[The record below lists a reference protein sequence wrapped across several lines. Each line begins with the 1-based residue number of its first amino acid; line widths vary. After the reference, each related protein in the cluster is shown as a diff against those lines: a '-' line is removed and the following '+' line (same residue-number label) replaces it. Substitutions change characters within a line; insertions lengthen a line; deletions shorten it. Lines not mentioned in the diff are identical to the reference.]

1 MTPARQ
7 RPARERLVEAA
18 LRQIARDG
26 MTVGLEHVSLERVIE
41 RSGVS
46 RATAYRQWP
55 SKAEFLSE
63 VLVRAIHATRLDAE
77 SPDDVLRIKALMEP
91 DPQEVLATA
100 QSRRELV
107 VEALRIS
114 VSADVERVLASPQ
127 WRTYLAIS
135 ATCQGLPEGRLR
147 RDVTEA
153 LAETEARFTRRRAE
167 VYARLPQLIGYRL
180 VPPLHGPE
188 GFEVMASA
196 AGATMTGLAVR
207 AYSRPGMVH
216 DTFSGAAFGA
226 RRVAE
231 WTLPT
236 YHLVGVVLSF
246 VEPDP
251 DVVWDST
258 RIRRTLAM
266 VEELEQL
273 LQSPPR

>member
-1 MTPARQ
+1 MAAPRQ
-7 RPARERLVEAA
+7 RQARERLVETA
-18 LRQIARDG
+18 LREIARDG
-26 MTVGLEHVSLERVIE
+26 MTVGLEHISLERVIE

-63 VLVRAIHATRLDAE
+63 VLVRAVHDTRLDAE

-91 DPQEVLATA
+91 DPKEALATT

-114 VSADVERVLASPQ
+114 VSADFQRVLASSQ

-135 ATCQGLPEGRLR
+135 ATCQGLPQGPLR
-147 RDVTEA
+147 RDVTAA

-180 VPPLHGPE
+180 VPPLQEPE

-207 AYSRPGMVH
+207 AYSRPDMATE
-216 DTFSGAAFGA
+216 TFSGAAFGA
-226 RRVAE
+226 RRVVE
-231 WTLPT
+231 WTVPT

-251 DVVWDST
+251 DVAWDSR
-258 RIRRTLAM
+258 RIQRTLAM
-266 VEELEQL
+266 VEELEKL
-273 LQSPPR
+273 LRTPQQ